1 MSEIPPSAGQLEAK
15 AVYET
20 WRKTNISLKDALV
33 WLYDNEW
40 CFQDEPEAWDPRHR
54 SNMAEQPFSNLH
66 YLLSD
71 LDTNIPESQRQFVFE
86 VVDTYI
92 SFKSTSMKSPVLLR
106 EGRDEYQQNMWPNPV
121 IKKAIG
127 FQRRYDSINYE
138 VVM

>member
-71 LDTNIPESQRQFVFE
+71 LDTNIPDSQRRFVFE

-92 SFKSTSMKSPVLLR
+92 SFKSTSMESPVFLR
-106 EGRDEYQQNMWPNPV
+106 EGRDEYQQNMWPNPL

-127 FQRRYDSINYE
+127 FQRHYDSINNE

>member
-1 MSEIPPSAGQLEAK
+1 VSQIPPSEGQLGAK

-40 CFQDEPEAWDPRHR
+40 SFQDEPEAWGNPSEH
-54 SNMAEQPFSNLH
+54 SFSNLH
-66 YLLSD
+66 HLLSD
-71 LDTNIPESQRQFVFE
+71 LDTNIPDSQRRFVFE

-92 SFKSTSMKSPVLLR
+92 SFKSTSMESPVFLR
-106 EGRDEYQQNMWPNPV
+106 EGRDEYQQNMWPNPL

-127 FQRRYDSINYE
+127 FQRHYDSINNE

>member
-1 MSEIPPSAGQLEAK
+1 VSEIPPSAGQLEAK

-20 WRKTNISLKDALV
+20 WRKTNISLKDALL
-33 WLYDNEW
+33 WLYDNGW
-40 CFQDEPEAWDPRHR
+40 CFQDEPEAWDNRTSHR
-54 SNMAEQPFSNLH
+54 QPFSNLH
-66 YLLSD
+66 YLLRD
-71 LDTNIPESQRQFVFE
+71 LDTNIPDSQRRFVFE

-92 SFKSTSMKSPVLLR
+92 SFKSTSMESPVLLR

>member
-20 WRKTNISLKDALV
+20 WRKTNISLKDALL
-33 WLYDNEW
+33 WLYDNDW
-40 CFQDEPEAWDPRHR
+40 CFQDEPEAWDNRTSHR
-54 SNMAEQPFSNLH
+54 QPFSNLH
-66 YLLSD
+66 YLLRD
-71 LDTNIPESQRQFVFE
+71 LDTNIPDSQRRFVFE

-92 SFKSTSMKSPVLLR
+92 SFKSTSIESPVLLR

>member
-1 MSEIPPSAGQLEAK
+1 MSQIPPSEGQLGAK

-40 CFQDEPEAWDPRHR
+40 SFQDEPEAWDIP
-54 SNMAEQPFSNLH
+54 SGYSFSNLH

-71 LDTNIPESQRQFVFE
+71 LDTNIPDSQRRFVFE

-92 SFKSTSMKSPVLLR
+92 SFKSTSMKSPVFLR
-106 EGRDEYQQNMWPNPV
+106 EGRDEYQQNMWPNPL

-127 FQRRYDSINYE
+127 FQRHYDSINNE

>member
-1 MSEIPPSAGQLEAK
+1 VSEIPPSAGQLEAK

-33 WLYDNEW
+33 WLYDNDW
-40 CFQDEPEAWDPRHR
+40 CFQDEVEAWDNRTSHR
-54 SNMAEQPFSNLH
+54 QPFSNLH
-66 YLLSD
+66 YLLRD
-71 LDTNIPESQRQFVFE
+71 LDTNIPDSQRRFVFE

-92 SFKSTSMKSPVLLR
+92 SFKSTSMESPVLLR

>member
-127 FQRRYDSINYE
+127 FQRHYDSINNE